1 MFINKANTEGTLR
14 LSFNEI
20 GCRNC
25 TQNARLPF
33 SIAMSGGERQDFQSK
48 MKGNGCKM
56 KGNECDMK
64 GYEWKLK
71 GNEWKMKENKCKMQG
86 NEYKHGRNEWK
97 KRNE

>member
-1 MFINKANTEGTLR
+1 MILTAMFINKANTEGTLR

-56 KGNECDMK
+56 IGNECNMK
-64 GYEWKLK
+64 GYEWNLK
-71 GNEWKMKENKCKMQG
+71 GNEWKMKGNTCKMKGHECKMHG
-86 NEYKHGRNEWK
+86 NG
-97 KRNE
+97 